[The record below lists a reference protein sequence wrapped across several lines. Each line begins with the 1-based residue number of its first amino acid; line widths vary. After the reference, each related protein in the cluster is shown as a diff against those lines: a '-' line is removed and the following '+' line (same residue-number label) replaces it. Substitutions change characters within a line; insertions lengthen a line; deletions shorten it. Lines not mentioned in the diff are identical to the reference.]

1 MPVPPASNELLTRE
15 TLADM
20 SLLAELRKRAPAD
33 MRFSSPEEIELS
45 LNTAL
50 HDVRAG
56 DDVHLFGYGSLMWNP
71 AFHYSDARPA
81 TIRGWHRRFCLS
93 STVGRG
99 TPQEPG
105 LMLGLDRGG
114 ACRGVL
120 FRLAAASARDEL
132 RLVWRREMATGVY
145 RARWVDAQFEGGRAR
160 AVTFVVNH
168 THPRYLRGLTMPEM
182 VRFVRTG
189 RGHLGSCEAYVDAL
203 LAQLAAMSVRDA
215 GMERLRAALGKS
227 AGGRSHQS
235 VCAPD

>member
-1 MPVPPASNELLTRE
+1 MPVPPASNEVLTRE

-33 MRFSSPEEIELS
+33 MRFSTPEEIELS

-56 DDVHLFGYGSLMWNP
+56 EDVYLFGYGSLMWNP

-99 TPQEPG
+99 TPQQPG

-114 ACRGVL
+114 SCRGVL
-120 FRLAAASARDEL
+120 FRVAADGARDEL

-145 RARWVDAQFEGGRAR
+145 RARWVDAQFDGGRAR
-160 AVTFVVNH
+160 AITFVVNH
-168 THPRYLRGLTMPEM
+168 AHPRYLRGLTMPEM

-227 AGGRSHQS
+227 PG
-235 VCAPD
+235 APASAPGPA